1 MRLDIVCAVAL
12 LVAAACGGAASPA
25 SGGAATTA
33 PVAPTAAAATTTAP
47 AATSSGPNI
56 LDALKAGKLTSY
68 KVTYKWSTTAGGQ
81 TTTSE
86 QTWYYKPPKARYD
99 FSAGPGASFSI
110 YALPDATV
118 MCTNSGA
125 SAFCQTTPGG
135 QGAFAQN
142 PAADFAVQLQ
152 DKPDQ
157 FNAAFTGSQT
167 IAGQQA
173 QCYSVRGLGA
183 AAAGFSDATT
193 CYSSNGVPLKTVITA
208 QGQSMTMEATSFSAT
223 VSDADFVPPSR

>member
-1 MRLDIVCAVAL
+1 MRLLALCAIAL
-12 LVAAACGGAASPA
+12 VVAAGCGGAASPA
-25 SGGAATTA
+25 SGGATTAAPATTT
-33 PVAPTAAAATTTAP
+33 TAAATTAP
-47 AATSSGPNI
+47 AAAASGPSI

-68 KVTYKWSTTAGGQ
+68 KVTYKWTTTAGGQ
-81 TTTSE
+81 TQTSE

-118 MCTNSGA
+118 MCTSSGG

-157 FNAAFTGSQT
+157 FNASFTGSQT

-173 QCYSVRGLGA
+173 QCYSVKGLGA
-183 AAAGFSDATT
+183 AAAGFGDATT
-193 CYSSNGVPLKTVITA
+193 CYSSSGVPLKTVITA
-208 QGQSMTMEATSFSAT
+208 QGQSITMEATAFSAN